1 MLFFRLTMLNVLLF
15 LIKNRDMKIMYSYPV
30 VLTGAEMNKLNK
42 LKGYTKIGYKSEIIA
57 KHILEQNPAISSC
70 SFVTGKDNIYLGDI
84 KVKMRGYTR
93 KDQARYVEV
102 KTGTLYNGRKKLC
115 IDYKYT
121 LKNCPDVEYKQSS
134 TEAWINAQYDTLVVV
149 FSNEIYMINEGYS
162 LLEKVQRDVELKRLQ
177 TPNLDDDWY
186 NIRNVEIANG
196 LVATT
201 NQVHAK
207 YDTWL
212 LSLDLDTYLDFN
224 NIKYRRIGYEV
235 VQPKRV
241 E

>member
-1 MLFFRLTMLNVLLF
+1 M
-15 LIKNRDMKIMYSYPV
+15 KMKIIDNYPV
-30 VLTGAEMNKLNK
+30 VFTGAEMNKLNK

-84 KVKMRGYTR
+84 KLKMRGYTR

-102 KTGTLYNGRKKLC
+102 KTGTLYKGRKKLC

-134 TEAWINAQYDTLVVV
+134 TGAWINAQYDTLVVV

-162 LLEKVQRDVELKRLQ
+162 LLEKVQRDVELSRLRN
-177 TPNLDDDWY
+177 TNLDNDWY
-186 NIRNVEIANG
+186 NIRNIEIANG

-224 NIKYRRIGYEV
+224 NINYKRIGYEV

>member
-57 KHILEQNPAISSC
+57 KHILEQNTSISSC

-84 KVKMRGYTR
+84 KLKMRGYTR

-121 LKNCPDVEYKQSS
+121 LKNCPDIEYKQSS
-134 TEAWINAQYDTLVVV
+134 TGAWIHAQYDTLIVV

-186 NIRNVEIANG
+186 NIRNIEIANG

-224 NIKYRRIGYEV
+224 NINYKRIGYEV

>member
-1 MLFFRLTMLNVLLF
+1 MS
-15 LIKNRDMKIMYSYPV
+15 KYKYPV
-30 VLTGAEMNKLNK
+30 VFTGNEQHKLDN

-57 KHILEQNPAISSC
+57 KHILEQNPYISSC

-121 LKNCPDVEYKQSS
+121 LKNCSDIEYRQS
-134 TEAWINAQYDTLVVV
+134 TTNAWIQAQYDTLVVV
-149 FSNEIYMINEGYS
+149 FSDEIYMINEGYS
-162 LLEKVQRDVELKRLQ
+162 LLEKVQRDVELSRLRN
-177 TPNLDDDWY
+177 TNLDNEWY

-196 LVATT
+196 LVATI
-201 NQVHAK
+201 NQAHAK

-224 NIKYRRIGYEV
+224 NIKYKKIGYEV
-235 VQPKRV
+235 VQRKRV

>member
-1 MLFFRLTMLNVLLF
+1 MNKV
-15 LIKNRDMKIMYSYPV
+15 IYPV
-30 VLTGAEMNKLNK
+30 VFTGAEMNKLNK

-70 SFVTGKDNIYLGDI
+70 SFVTGKDNMYLGDI
-84 KVKMRGYTR
+84 RLKMRGYTR

-102 KTGTLYNGRKKLC
+102 KTGTLYEGRKKLC

-212 LSLDLDTYLDFN
+212 LSLDLDTYLDRN
-224 NIKYRRIGYEV
+224 NIVYKRIGYEV

>member
-1 MLFFRLTMLNVLLF
+1 MSDKYV
-15 LIKNRDMKIMYSYPV
+15 YPV
-30 VLTGAEMNKLNK
+30 VFTGAEQVRLIN

-84 KVKMRGYTR
+84 KLKMRGYTR

-134 TEAWINAQYDTLVVV
+134 TGAWVNAQYDIIAVV
-149 FSNEIYMINEGYS
+149 FQDMMYMISDGCS

-177 TPNLDDDWY
+177 TPNLDDEWY

-201 NQVHAK
+201 NQAHAK

-224 NIKYRRIGYEV
+224 NINYKRIAYEL

>member
-1 MLFFRLTMLNVLLF
+1 MA
-15 LIKNRDMKIMYSYPV
+15 KIIYPV
-30 VLTGAEMNKLNK
+30 VFTGIEQVKLNN
-42 LKGYTKIGYKSEIIA
+42 LNGFNKIGYKSEIIA
-57 KHILEQNPAISSC
+57 KHILEQNPAIASC
-70 SFVTGKDNIYLGDI
+70 SFITGKDNIYLGDL

-121 LKNCPDVEYKQSS
+121 LKNCPDIEYKQSS
-134 TEAWINAQYDTLVVV
+134 TGAWINAQYDTLIVV
-149 FSNEIYMINEGYS
+149 FSNEIYMINEGTS
-162 LLEKVQRDVELKRLQ
+162 LLEKVQRDVELSRLRN
-177 TPNLDDDWY
+177 TNLDNEWY

-212 LSLDLDTYLDFN
+212 LSLDLDTYLDIN
-224 NIKYRRIGYEV
+224 NIKYKRIGYEI
-235 VQPKRV
+235 VQCKRV

>member
-1 MLFFRLTMLNVLLF
+1 MSKV
-15 LIKNRDMKIMYSYPV
+15 IYPV
-30 VLTGAEMNKLNK
+30 VFTGVEQVKLNS
-42 LKGYTKIGYKSEIIA
+42 LKGFSRIGYRSEIIA
-57 KHILEQNPAISSC
+57 KHILEQNPSISNC
-70 SFVTGKDNIYLGDI
+70 SFIKGKENMYLGDI

-134 TEAWINAQYDTLVVV
+134 TGAWINAQYDTIVVV

-162 LLEKVQRDVELKRLQ
+162 LLEKVQRDVELSRLRN
-177 TPNLDDDWY
+177 TNLDDDWY

-201 NQVHAK
+201 NQAHAK

-224 NIKYRRIGYEV
+224 NIKYKRIGYEV
-235 VQPKRV
+235 VQRKRV

>member
-1 MLFFRLTMLNVLLF
+1 M
-15 LIKNRDMKIMYSYPV
+15 IMSKYVYPV
-30 VLTGAEMNKLNK
+30 VFTGNELNKLNN
-42 LKGYTKIGYKSEIIA
+42 LKGYTKIGYKSEIIT
-57 KHILEQNPAISSC
+57 KHILEQNPYISSC
-70 SFVTGKDNIYLGDI
+70 SFVTGKENMYKGDI

-134 TEAWINAQYDTLVVV
+134 TGAWINAQYDTIVVV

-162 LLEKVQRDVELKRLQ
+162 LLEKVQRDVELSRLRN
-177 TPNLDDDWY
+177 TNLDDDWY

-201 NQVHAK
+201 NQAHAK

-212 LSLDLDTYLDFN
+212 LSLDLDTYLDTH
-224 NIKYRRIGYEV
+224 NINYKRIGYEV
-235 VQPKRV
+235 VQRKRV

>member
-1 MLFFRLTMLNVLLF
+1 M
-15 LIKNRDMKIMYSYPV
+15 IMSKYVYPV
-30 VLTGAEMNKLNK
+30 VFTGNELNKLNN
-42 LKGYTKIGYKSEIIA
+42 LKGYTKIGYKSEVIV
-57 KHILEQNPAISSC
+57 KHILEQNPYISSC
-70 SFVTGKDNIYLGDI
+70 SFVTGKNNMYLGDI
-84 KVKMRGYTR
+84 KVKMQGYNR

-121 LKNCPDVEYKQSS
+121 LKNCPDIEYKQSS
-134 TEAWINAQYDTLVVV
+134 TGAWINAQYDTIVVV
-149 FSNEIYMINEGYS
+149 FQDEIYMINEGYS
-162 LLEKVQRDVELKRLQ
+162 LLEKVQRDVELSRLRN
-177 TPNLDDDWY
+177 TNLDDDWY

-201 NQVHAK
+201 NQVHTK

-212 LSLDLDTYLDFN
+212 LSLDLDTYLDTH
-224 NIKYRRIGYEV
+224 NINYKRISYEV
-235 VQPKRV
+235 VQRKRV

>member
-1 MLFFRLTMLNVLLF
+1 MNKV
-15 LIKNRDMKIMYSYPV
+15 IYPV
-30 VLTGAEMNKLNK
+30 VFTGKEQVKLNS
-42 LKGYTKIGYKSEIIA
+42 LKGFSYTGYKSELIA
-57 KHILEQNPAISSC
+57 KHILEQNSAISSC

-84 KVKMRGYTR
+84 KLKMRGYTR
-93 KDQARYVEV
+93 KDQAWYVEV

-134 TEAWINAQYDTLVVV
+134 TEAWINAQYNTLVVV

-186 NIRNVEIANG
+186 NIRNVEIVNG

-201 NQVHAK
+201 NQAHAK

-224 NIKYRRIGYEV
+224 NIKYKRIAYEL

>member
-1 MLFFRLTMLNVLLF
+1 MSKYN
-15 LIKNRDMKIMYSYPV
+15 YPV
-30 VLTGAEMNKLNK
+30 VFTGTEINKLNK
-42 LKGYTKIGYKSEIIA
+42 LKGYTKIGYKSEIIT
-57 KHILEQNPAISSC
+57 KHILEQNPYISSC
-70 SFVTGKDNIYLGDI
+70 SFITGKDNMYLGDI
-84 KVKMRGYTR
+84 KLKMRGFPK

-121 LKNCPDVEYKQSS
+121 LKNCPDIEYKQNS
-134 TEAWINAQYDTLVVV
+134 TNAWIYAKYDTLVVV
-149 FSNEIYMINEGYS
+149 FSDEIYMINEGYS

-177 TPNLDDDWY
+177 TPNLDNDWY

-201 NQVHAK
+201 NQAHAK

-224 NIKYRRIGYEV
+224 NIKYKKIGYEV
-235 VQPKRV
+235 VQRKRV

>member
-1 MLFFRLTMLNVLLF
+1 
-15 LIKNRDMKIMYSYPV
+15 
-30 VLTGAEMNKLNK
+30 MNKLNK

-70 SFVTGKDNIYLGDI
+70 SFITGKDNIYLGDI
-84 KVKMRGYTR
+84 KLKMRGYTR

-121 LKNCPDVEYKQSS
+121 LKNCPDIEYKQSS
-134 TEAWINAQYDTLVVV
+134 TGAWIHAQYDTLIVV

-224 NIKYRRIGYEV
+224 NIKYKRIAYEL

>member
-1 MLFFRLTMLNVLLF
+1 MHMNKV
-15 LIKNRDMKIMYSYPV
+15 IYPV
-30 VLTGAEMNKLNK
+30 VFTGAEQHKLDN

-57 KHILEQNPAISSC
+57 KHILEQNPYISSC

-121 LKNCPDVEYKQSS
+121 LKNCPDIEYKQSS
-134 TEAWINAQYDTLVVV
+134 TGAWINAQYDTLIVV

-186 NIRNVEIANG
+186 NIRNIEIANG

-224 NIKYRRIGYEV
+224 NIKYKRIAYEL

>member
-1 MLFFRLTMLNVLLF
+1 
-15 LIKNRDMKIMYSYPV
+15 MYSYPV
-30 VLTGAEMNKLNK
+30 VFTGAEMNKLDN

-84 KVKMRGYTR
+84 KLKMRGYTR

-102 KTGTLYNGRKKLC
+102 KTGTLYNGRRKLC

-134 TEAWINAQYDTLVVV
+134 TGAWVNAQYDTLVVV
-149 FSNEIYMINEGYS
+149 FSDEIYMINEGYS

-186 NIRNVEIANG
+186 NIRNVEIVNG

-224 NIKYRRIGYEV
+224 NIKYKRIAYEL

>member
-1 MLFFRLTMLNVLLF
+1 MNKV
-15 LIKNRDMKIMYSYPV
+15 IYPV
-30 VLTGAEMNKLNK
+30 VFTGNEQYKLDN

-57 KHILEQNPAISSC
+57 KHILEQNPYISSC

-93 KDQARYVEV
+93 KDQVRYVEV
-102 KTGTLYNGRKKLC
+102 KTGTLYNGRRKLC

-134 TEAWINAQYDTLVVV
+134 TGAWVNAQYDTLIVV

-186 NIRNVEIANG
+186 NIRNVEIVNG

-201 NQVHAK
+201 NQAHAK

-224 NIKYRRIGYEV
+224 NINYKRIAYEL

>member
-1 MLFFRLTMLNVLLF
+1 
-15 LIKNRDMKIMYSYPV
+15 MKIIDNYPV
-30 VLTGAEMNKLNK
+30 VFTGAEMNKLNK

-84 KVKMRGYTR
+84 KLKMRGYTR

-121 LKNCPDVEYKQSS
+121 LKNCPDVEYKQNS
-134 TEAWINAQYDTLVVV
+134 TNAWIHAQYDTLVVV

-162 LLEKVQRDVELKRLQ
+162 LLEKVQRDVELSRLQ
-177 TPNLDDDWY
+177 NTNLDNEWY
-186 NIRNVEIANG
+186 SSRNVEIANG

-224 NIKYRRIGYEV
+224 NINYKRISYEV
-235 VQPKRV
+235 VQRKRV

>member
-1 MLFFRLTMLNVLLF
+1 
-15 LIKNRDMKIMYSYPV
+15 
-30 VLTGAEMNKLNK
+30 MNKLNK

-57 KHILEQNPAISSC
+57 KHILEQNPYISSC

-162 LLEKVQRDVELKRLQ
+162 LLEKVQRDVELSRLRN
-177 TPNLDDDWY
+177 TNLDNDWY

-201 NQVHAK
+201 NQAHAK

-224 NIKYRRIGYEV
+224 NINYKRISYEV
-235 VQPKRV
+235 VQRKRV

>member
-1 MLFFRLTMLNVLLF
+1 MNKV
-15 LIKNRDMKIMYSYPV
+15 IYSYPV
-30 VLTGAEMNKLNK
+30 VFTGAEMNKLDN

-57 KHILEQNPAISSC
+57 KHILEQNPAIASC
-70 SFVTGKDNIYLGDI
+70 SFVTGKDNMYLGDI

-121 LKNCPDVEYKQSS
+121 LKNCSDIEYKQSS
-134 TEAWINAQYDTLVVV
+134 TGAWVNAQYDTLIVV

-186 NIRNVEIANG
+186 NIRNVEIVNG

-201 NQVHAK
+201 NQAHAK

-224 NIKYRRIGYEV
+224 NIKYKRIAYEL

>member
-1 MLFFRLTMLNVLLF
+1 MSDKYV
-15 LIKNRDMKIMYSYPV
+15 YPV
-30 VLTGAEMNKLNK
+30 VFTGAEQVRLIN

-84 KVKMRGYTR
+84 KLKMRGYTR

-121 LKNCPDVEYKQSS
+121 LKNCPDIEYKQSS
-134 TEAWINAQYDTLVVV
+134 TRAWIHAQYDTLIVV
-149 FSNEIYMINEGYS
+149 FSDEIYMINEGYS

-196 LVATT
+196 LIATT
-201 NQVHAK
+201 NQAHAK

-224 NIKYRRIGYEV
+224 NIKYKRIAYEL

>member
-1 MLFFRLTMLNVLLF
+1 M
-15 LIKNRDMKIMYSYPV
+15 KMKIIDNYPV
-30 VLTGAEMNKLNK
+30 VFTGAEMNKLNK

-84 KVKMRGYTR
+84 KLKMRGYTR

-121 LKNCPDVEYKQSS
+121 LKNCPDIEYKQSS
-134 TEAWINAQYDTLVVV
+134 TGAWIHAQYDTLIVV
-149 FSNEIYMINEGYS
+149 FSDEIYMINEGYS

-196 LVATT
+196 LIATT
-201 NQVHAK
+201 NQAHAK

-224 NIKYRRIGYEV
+224 NIKYKRIAYEL

>member
-1 MLFFRLTMLNVLLF
+1 M
-15 LIKNRDMKIMYSYPV
+15 KMKIIDNYPV
-30 VLTGAEMNKLNK
+30 VFTGAEMNKLNK

-84 KVKMRGYTR
+84 KLKMRGYTR

-121 LKNCPDVEYKQSS
+121 LKNCPDIEYKQSS
-134 TEAWINAQYDTLVVV
+134 TEAWVNAQYDTLIVV

-201 NQVHAK
+201 NQAHAK

-224 NIKYRRIGYEV
+224 NINYKRIGYEV

>member
-1 MLFFRLTMLNVLLF
+1 MSDKYV
-15 LIKNRDMKIMYSYPV
+15 YPV
-30 VLTGAEMNKLNK
+30 VFTGAEQVRLIN

-84 KVKMRGYTR
+84 KLKMRGYTR

-121 LKNCPDVEYKQSS
+121 LKNCPDVEYKQNS
-134 TEAWINAQYDTLVVV
+134 TNAWIHAQYDTLVVV

-162 LLEKVQRDVELKRLQ
+162 LLEKVQRDVELSRLRN
-177 TPNLDDDWY
+177 TNLDNEWY
-186 NIRNVEIANG
+186 SSRNVEIANG

-201 NQVHAK
+201 NQAHAK

-224 NIKYRRIGYEV
+224 NIKYKRIAYEL

>member
-1 MLFFRLTMLNVLLF
+1 M
-15 LIKNRDMKIMYSYPV
+15 KMKIIDNYPV
-30 VLTGAEMNKLNK
+30 VFTGAEMNKLNK
-42 LKGYTKIGYKSEIIA
+42 LKGYTKIGYKSELIA
-57 KHILEQNPAISSC
+57 KHILEQNPYISSC
-70 SFVTGKDNIYLGDI
+70 SFVTGKDNMYLGDI

-102 KTGTLYNGRKKLC
+102 KTGTLYNGRRKLC

-121 LKNCPDVEYKQSS
+121 LKNCPDVEYKQS
-134 TEAWINAQYDTLVVV
+134 TTGAWVNAQYDTLVVV

-162 LLEKVQRDVELKRLQ
+162 LLEKVYQDVELKRLRN
-177 TPNLDDDWY
+177 TNLDNEWY
-186 NIRNVEIANG
+186 SSRNVEIANG

-201 NQVHAK
+201 NQAHAK

-224 NIKYRRIGYEV
+224 NINYKRIGYEI

>member
-1 MLFFRLTMLNVLLF
+1 
-15 LIKNRDMKIMYSYPV
+15 
-30 VLTGAEMNKLNK
+30 MNKLNK

-162 LLEKVQRDVELKRLQ
+162 LLEKVQRDVELSRLRN
-177 TPNLDDDWY
+177 TNLDNDWY
-186 NIRNVEIANG
+186 NIRNIEIANG

-224 NIKYRRIGYEV
+224 NINYKRIGYEV

>member
-1 MLFFRLTMLNVLLF
+1 MNKV
-15 LIKNRDMKIMYSYPV
+15 IYPV
-30 VLTGAEMNKLNK
+30 VLTGAEQYKLDN

-70 SFVTGKDNIYLGDI
+70 SFVTGKDNMYLGDI

-121 LKNCPDVEYKQSS
+121 LKNCPDIEYKQSS
-134 TEAWINAQYDTLVVV
+134 TRAWIHAQYDTLIVV

-186 NIRNVEIANG
+186 NIRNIEIANG

-201 NQVHAK
+201 NQVHTK

-224 NIKYRRIGYEV
+224 NIKYKRIAYEL

>member
-1 MLFFRLTMLNVLLF
+1 M
-15 LIKNRDMKIMYSYPV
+15 KMKIIDNYPV
-30 VLTGAEMNKLNK
+30 VFTGAEMNKLNK

-84 KVKMRGYTR
+84 KLKMRGYTR

-102 KTGTLYNGRKKLC
+102 KTGTLYKGRKKLC

-134 TEAWINAQYDTLVVV
+134 TGAWIHAQYDTLIVV

-186 NIRNVEIANG
+186 NIRNIEIANG

-201 NQVHAK
+201 NQVHTK

-224 NIKYRRIGYEV
+224 NINYKRIGYEV

>member
-1 MLFFRLTMLNVLLF
+1 MSDKYV
-15 LIKNRDMKIMYSYPV
+15 YPV
-30 VLTGAEMNKLNK
+30 VFTGAEQVRLIN

-134 TEAWINAQYDTLVVV
+134 TNAWIHAQYDTLVVV
-149 FSNEIYMINEGYS
+149 FSNEIYMISEGYS
-162 LLEKVQRDVELKRLQ
+162 LLEKVQRDVELSRLRN
-177 TPNLDDDWY
+177 TNLDNEWY
-186 NIRNVEIANG
+186 SSRNVEIANG

-201 NQVHAK
+201 NQAHAK

-224 NIKYRRIGYEV
+224 NIKYKRIAYEL

>member
-1 MLFFRLTMLNVLLF
+1 
-15 LIKNRDMKIMYSYPV
+15 MKMNKVIYPV
-30 VLTGAEMNKLNK
+30 VFTGKEQVKLDN

-57 KHILEQNPAISSC
+57 KHILEQNPYISSC
-70 SFVTGKDNIYLGDI
+70 SFVTGKDNMYLGDI

-134 TEAWINAQYDTLVVV
+134 TGAWVNAQYDTLIVV

-201 NQVHAK
+201 NQAHAK

-224 NIKYRRIGYEV
+224 NINYKRIGYEV

>member
-1 MLFFRLTMLNVLLF
+1 MSDKYV
-15 LIKNRDMKIMYSYPV
+15 YPV
-30 VLTGAEMNKLNK
+30 VFTGKEINKLNK
-42 LKGYTKIGYKSEIIA
+42 LKGFSKIGYKSEIIA
-57 KHILEQNPAISSC
+57 KHILEQNPYISSC
-70 SFVTGKDNIYLGDI
+70 SFVKGKDNIYLGDI
-84 KVKMRGYTR
+84 KLKMRGYTR

-102 KTGTLYNGRKKLC
+102 KTGTLYEGRKKLC

-121 LKNCPDVEYKQSS
+121 IKNCPDIEYKQS
-134 TEAWINAQYDTLVVV
+134 TTGAWINAQYDTIVVV
-149 FSNEIYMINEGYS
+149 FSDEIYMINEGYS

-186 NIRNVEIANG
+186 NIRNIEIANG

-201 NQVHAK
+201 NQAHAK

-212 LSLDLDTYLDFN
+212 LSLDLDTYLDRN
-224 NIKYRRIGYEV
+224 NIVYKRIGYELV
-235 VQPKRV
+235 SPKRV

>member
-15 LIKNRDMKIMYSYPV
+15 LIKNRDMEIMYSYPV
-30 VLTGAEMNKLNK
+30 VFTGAEMNKLDN

-84 KVKMRGYTR
+84 KLKIRGYTR

-102 KTGTLYNGRKKLC
+102 KTGTLYNGRRKLC

-121 LKNCPDVEYKQSS
+121 LKNCPDIEYKQSS
-134 TEAWINAQYDTLVVV
+134 TGAWVNAQYDTLVVV

-186 NIRNVEIANG
+186 NIRNVEIVNG

-224 NIKYRRIGYEV
+224 NIKYKRIAYEL

>member
-1 MLFFRLTMLNVLLF
+1 
-15 LIKNRDMKIMYSYPV
+15 
-30 VLTGAEMNKLNK
+30 MNKLNK

-84 KVKMRGYTR
+84 KLKMRGYTR

-102 KTGTLYNGRKKLC
+102 KTGTLYKGRKKLC

-134 TEAWINAQYDTLVVV
+134 TGAWFHAQYDTLIVV

-196 LVATT
+196 LIATT
-201 NQVHAK
+201 NQAHAK

-224 NIKYRRIGYEV
+224 NIKYKRIAYEL